1 MRQRTLQASSPLR
14 RALLAPS
21 ASPLSRC
28 APLPLRHS
36 NHARP
41 ASTAANADLKKSPL
55 HDFHQTHGA
64 NLVPFAGFHLPM
76 AYAGQSLAQ
85 SHHFTRDHA
94 SLFDVSHMVQHVFKG
109 PAAAAFL
116 ESVAPGDFGSQGAMQ
131 GKLTTFLWRETGG
144 IVDDGIV
151 TRLGEDEFHVVT
163 NGANLDKDSKFLDEE
178 LGRFGGDVQWTR
190 LDGSGLLALQGPQS
204 ADILAELLE
213 PGVDLKTLYFGNAA
227 RGNVKVGKDGE
238 SYPVLIT
245 RGGYTGEDG
254 FELSFASKLGS
265 TPDAAA
271 LAAET
276 LLAKGGPERLQPAG
290 LGARDSLRLEAGMCL
305 YGNDIDDATTPVEA
319 ALSFVIPK
327 HRREKG
333 GFNGAEVI
341 LPQLTPKSKG
351 GAGVE
356 RRRVGFVV
364 QGAPARGGAGIE
376 LDGESVGTVTSGA
389 PSPSMGKN
397 IAMGYVMDGMHKAGT
412 ELDVVVRGK
421 KRKGVITKM
430 PFVPHRY
437 YKGDA

>member
-213 PGVDLKTLYFGNAA
+213 PGVDL
-227 RGNVKVGKDGE
+227 
-238 SYPVLIT
+238 
-245 RGGYTGEDG
+245 
-254 FELSFASKLGS
+254 
-265 TPDAAA
+265 
-271 LAAET
+271 
-276 LLAKGGPERLQPAG
+276 
-290 LGARDSLRLEAGMCL
+290 
-305 YGNDIDDATTPVEA
+305 
-319 ALSFVIPK
+319 
-327 HRREKG
+327 
-333 GFNGAEVI
+333 
-341 LPQLTPKSKG
+341 
-351 GAGVE
+351 
-356 RRRVGFVV
+356 
-364 QGAPARGGAGIE
+364 
-376 LDGESVGTVTSGA
+376 
-389 PSPSMGKN
+389 
-397 IAMGYVMDGMHKAGT
+397 
-412 ELDVVVRGK
+412 
-421 KRKGVITKM
+421 
-430 PFVPHRY
+430 
-437 YKGDA
+437 